1 MDTTLNSDNLKEE
14 DFKRN
19 PEELDKHAS
28 KFWPQELAELAAE
41 KSVIPLLLETQD
53 QFLSILNIDVPAF
66 ENIYKIVEMSNLSPN
81 LFLKHLVVISDFG
94 GEKLM
99 RLNKE
104 FNSLFPEG
112 TMKYYVDDD
121 LCEYTF
127 LELPTTGQLNNK
139 KLGITGKQIFTP
151 GEFNNLLK
159 DVTMILI
166 FGSACD
172 NADISNF
179 CTTCE
184 IGNYLGKTDELE
196 RFVKQRYIIV
206 SRITNGA
213 TANDLGHIAQD
224 YVAKYIEDN
233 LQVNNKTV
241 IKDGS
246 LPGVTQTSDDR
257 GSSFD
262 VVVSNGSKYVGVEV
276 SFQVTTNSTIER
288 KAGQARARYN
298 QVESHNH
305 KIAYVIDGSGNF
317 QRNSALST
325 ICEYSHCTVAFT
337 EKELEVLCTFLK
349 NTFTS

>member
-1 MDTTLNSDNLKEE
+1 MDASSNSWNLTESN
-14 DFKRN
+14 FKRDS
-19 PEELDKHAS
+19 EELYRHAS
-28 KFWPQELAELAAE
+28 KFWPQELSGLAAE

-66 ENIYKIVEMSNLSPN
+66 ENIYKIIEMSKLSPN

-99 RLNKE
+99 RLNRE
-104 FNSLFPEG
+104 FSSLFPEG
-112 TMKYYVDDD
+112 SMKYYVNDD

-127 LELPTTGQLNNK
+127 LELPIKGQLNNT
-139 KLGITGKQIFTP
+139 KLGITGKQISTP
-151 GEFNNLLK
+151 SEFNNLLK
-159 DVTMILI
+159 DVSMILI

-172 NADISNF
+172 NPDVSSF

-184 IGNYLGKTDELE
+184 IGNYLGDTDELE

-233 LQVNNKTV
+233 LKTNNKTV
-241 IKDGS
+241 VKDGS

-257 GSSFD
+257 DSSFD
-262 VVVSNGSKYVGVEV
+262 VVVSNGRKFVGVEV

-288 KAGQARARYN
+288 KAGQARSRYG
-298 QVESHNH
+298 QAESYGH

-325 ICEYSHCTVAFT
+325 ICEYSHCTVAFN
-337 EKELEVLCTFLK
+337 EKELEVLCTFLME
-349 NTFTS
+349 TFNS